1 MKGAFV
7 ALSPLPSEPPVQVV
21 ITEGYATALT
31 VSQLTAG
38 CVVAAISAG
47 NLPNVAQSLR
57 ARWPEVKII
66 IAGDNDFQDGGE
78 NPGRSFAE
86 RAAKAVGG
94 WMALPPGEIKADW
107 NDFHREHGITRARE
121 AFRNGLVL
129 CGEGRTQLPHGFRL
143 TQEYLWYEKQVQR
156 NGETEIQNVK
166 ICNPLRVTAITCD
179 ADGGNFG
186 RLLEWEDTWGERRR
200 WAMPMEMLSG
210 SGEELRRVLLVNGLS
225 YISTT
230 GEARARLME
239 YISLCK
245 PERRVTCVSRTGW
258 HGQVYVLQDEVSG
271 EGAEGVI
278 LQTTS
283 VQGRDFRVS
292 GTTEEWREH
301 VSRYCPGNSRV
312 AFAVSLAFAA
322 PCYVWLV
329 WTAAATTSRGN
340 RRTVRPPP

>member
-1 MKGAFV
+1 MQHISGKDFPAGSLLLPLTTNAGAVTGAQLIAPTGEKSILPGSTMKGAFV

-94 WMALPPGEIKADW
+94 WMTLPPGEIKADW

-186 RLLEWEDTWGERRR
+186 RLLEWEDTWGE
-200 WAMPMEMLSG
+200 P
-210 SGEELRRVLLVNGLS
+210 
-225 YISTT
+225 
-230 GEARARLME
+230 
-239 YISLCK
+239 C
-245 PERRVTCVSRTGW
+245 
-258 HGQVYVLQDEVSG
+258 GQP
-271 EGAEGVI
+271 A
-278 LQTTS
+278 S
-283 VQGRDFRVS
+283 V
-292 GTTEEWREH
+292 
-301 VSRYCPGNSRV
+301 
-312 AFAVSLAFAA
+312 
-322 PCYVWLV
+322 
-329 WTAAATTSRGN
+329 
-340 RRTVRPPP
+340 